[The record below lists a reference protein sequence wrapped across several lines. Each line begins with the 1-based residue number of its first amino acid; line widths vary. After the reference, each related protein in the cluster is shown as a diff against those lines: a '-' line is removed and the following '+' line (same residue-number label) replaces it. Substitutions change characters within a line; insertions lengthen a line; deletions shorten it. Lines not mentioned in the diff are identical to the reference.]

1 LNDAAPIIR
10 LPDDSVT
17 PDQLFDASLFDPR
30 DQPPDVAR
38 WLGARDHDHG
48 HDRHDNTIR
57 SFCLTRD
64 APVPWPA
71 FKAWLESV
79 VSLRGGDLLR
89 LKGIVHVAGE
99 DRPVVVHGV
108 QHVFHPPTRLPRW
121 PDSDRRTRLV
131 FITRN
136 IEQAPLER
144 ALEAFAAAEGD
155 QTS

>member
-1 LNDAAPIIR
+1 
-10 LPDDSVT
+10 
-17 PDQLFDASLFDPR
+17 
-30 DQPPDVAR
+30 
-38 WLGARDHDHG
+38 
-48 HDRHDNTIR
+48 
-57 SFCLTRD
+57 
-64 APVPWPA
+64 
-71 FKAWLESV
+71 
-79 VSLRGGDLLR
+79 
-89 LKGIVHVAGE
+89 VHVAGE